1 MPEPPEFRRVLEV
14 LLENS
19 VEIVVIGGV
28 AMALHG
34 SAHLTRDI
42 DFVYARDRSNL
53 EALAT
58 SLAPFHPALRGAPAE
73 LPFRWDSR
81 TLELG
86 LNFTLSTDLG
96 DLDLLGLAPGAPPY
110 AELRERA
117 EVMNVRGLSV
127 PVASLDDLLS
137 MKRAANRPKDRDHVR
152 ELEALRRLKFP
163 EL

>member
-1 MPEPPEFRRVLEV
+1 MPEPPEFRRVLET

-19 VEIVVIGGV
+19 VDFVVIGGV

-42 DFVYARDRSNL
+42 DFVYARDKSNL

-58 SLAPFHPALRGAPAE
+58 SLAPYRPVLRGAPAE

-86 LNFTLSTDLG
+86 LNFTLSTELG
-96 DLDLLGLAPGAPPY
+96 DLDLLGNAPGAPPY
-110 AELRERA
+110 AELRCGCQVPTSQGSPDGELHQGGTGLTRVRCGGWCLIG
-117 EVMNVRGLSV
+117 VM
-127 PVASLDDLLS
+127 DQT
-137 MKRAANRPKDRDHVR
+137 H
-152 ELEALRRLKFP
+152 
-163 EL
+163 

>member
-1 MPEPPEFRRVLEV
+1 MPEPPEFRRIIEI
-14 LLENS
+14 LLGNS
-19 VEIVVIGGV
+19 VEVVVIGGV

-42 DFVYARDRSNL
+42 DFVYARDKSNL
-53 EALAT
+53 EALVS
-58 SLAPFHPALRGAPAE
+58 SLAPFRPLLRGAPAE

-117 EVMNVRGLSV
+117 EVMYPGKRPRREGLYRL
-127 PVASLDDLLS
+127 PGARPGRLFQAASGQASNGGL
-137 MKRAANRPKDRDHVR
+137 
-152 ELEALRRLKFP
+152 
-163 EL
+163 